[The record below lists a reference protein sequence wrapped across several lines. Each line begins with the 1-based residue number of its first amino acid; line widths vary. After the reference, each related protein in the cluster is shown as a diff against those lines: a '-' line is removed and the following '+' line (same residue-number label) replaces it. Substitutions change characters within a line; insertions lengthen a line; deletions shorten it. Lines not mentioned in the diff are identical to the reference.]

1 MVRPTAE
8 GDASRHH
15 ETERT
20 SGDGESPGRDS
31 GDRRL
36 RIGLLCPYSLTIP
49 GGVQGQVMGLAR
61 ALRRMGHE
69 VRVLGP
75 CDGAPPDS
83 FVTPVGES
91 LPTVANGSIAPLAP
105 DPSAAL
111 RTIRVLRD
119 EGFDVLH
126 LHEPLTPGPNLTALV
141 MRTAPIVG
149 TFHAAGDSLSYKY
162 LTGPLKGFASAID
175 VRVAV
180 SKDAVALA
188 QRYLGGD
195 YEILP
200 NAVDVDQYRAADGSQ
215 NVDRSDRRKMI
226 FFCGRHEP
234 RKGLEV
240 LLNAHALLPD
250 DVKLV
255 IASDGPETERL
266 HQLFGDSERV
276 QWLGRIS
283 EKEKAELLR
292 ASSVFCAPSLGGES
306 FGVVL
311 IEAMAARTPVVA
323 SALDGYMNVAT
334 HGVDSFLV
342 EPGDVESLRAGLDRV
357 LSDPELSRTLI
368 EAGSRRAD
376 DFSMSAL
383 ASAYV
388 QVYRR
393 VILDHGNHDDVNHR
407 WGTAAAFRRS
417 LGGSFPS
424 EIGDISEFA
433 RRLRA
438 TMGTVVSSTLGREV
452 AFRRWF
458 DDRVAPFLRR
468 LRRMLGR

>member
-8 GDASRHH
+8 GDGTRHH
-15 ETERT
+15 ESDRDVPNDGSPVVV
-20 SGDGESPGRDS
+20 SGAP
-31 GDRRL
+31 RL
-36 RIGLLCPYSLTIP
+36 RIGLLCPYSLTTP

-83 FVTPVGES
+83 FVTTVGES

-162 LTGPLKGFASAID
+162 LNGPLKGFASAID
-175 VRVAV
+175 VRIAV

-195 YEILP
+195 YVILP
-200 NAVDVDQYRAADGSQ
+200 NAVEIDQYRTDDALHDAPVGRG
-215 NVDRSDRRKMI
+215 DRPKMI

-240 LLNAHALLPD
+240 LLKAHALLAG
-250 DVKLV
+250 DVELV
-255 IASDGPETERL
+255 IASEGPDTERL
-266 HQLFGDSERV
+266 QQQFRDSARV
-276 QWLGRIS
+276 RWLGRIS
-283 EKEKAELLR
+283 ERKKAELLR
-292 ASSVFCAPSLGGES
+292 AASVFCAPSLGGES

-334 HGVDSFLV
+334 HGVDSILV
-342 EPGDVESLRAGLDRV
+342 EPGDVESLRAALHRV
-357 LSDPELSRTLI
+357 LSEPELARSLV

-388 QVYRR
+388 EVYKRA
-393 VILDHGNHDDVNHR
+393 IGQHGEIERR
-407 WGTAAAFRRS
+407 WGSAAAFGRS

-438 TMGTVVSSTLGREV
+438 TMGSVLGSTLGREV
-452 AFRRWF
+452 SLRRWF
-458 DDRVAPFLRR
+458 DTRVAPFLSR
-468 LRRMLGR
+468 LRRMLGG

>member
-1 MVRPTAE
+1 MLSAIAG
-8 GDASRHH
+8 GDAVRH
-15 ETERT
+15 R
-20 SGDGESPGRDS
+20 GDAVHDGKSQ
-31 GDRRL
+31 RL
-36 RIGLLCPYSLTIP
+36 RVGLLCPYSLTIP

-105 DPSAAL
+105 DLSAAL

-162 LTGPLKGFASAID
+162 LSGPLKGFASAID
-175 VRVAV
+175 ARIAV
-180 SKDAVALA
+180 SKDAIALA
-188 QRYLGGD
+188 QGYLGGE
-195 YEILP
+195 YEVLP
-200 NAVDVDQYRAADGSQ
+200 NAVDIDQFRAPDLAGVDTPQSGDKS
-215 NVDRSDRRKMI
+215 I

-234 RKGLEV
+234 RKGLEI
-240 LLNAHALLPD
+240 LLRAHDLLSD
-250 DVKLV
+250 DVHLL

-266 HQLFGDSERV
+266 QLEFPESDRRR
-276 QWLGRIS
+276 WLGRIS
-283 EKEKAELLR
+283 ELEKIDVLR
-292 ASSVFCAPSLGGES
+292 SSTVFCAPSLGGES

-334 HGVDSFLV
+334 HGVDAFLV
-342 EPGDVESLRAGLDRV
+342 EPGDVESLRAGLEKV
-357 LSDPELSRTLI
+357 LSDEKLALSLT
-368 EAGSRRAD
+368 EAGSHRAD
-376 DFSMSAL
+376 DFSMTAL
-383 ASAYV
+383 AVAYV
-388 QVYRR
+388 DVYRR
-393 VILDHGNHDDVNHR
+393 VIADSAAQERG
-407 WGTAAAFRRS
+407 WGAIAQRSRS
-417 LGGSFPS
+417 LSESFPA
-424 EIGDISEFA
+424 EMGDIAEFA
-433 RRLRA
+433 RRLKLTLGSVIR
-438 TMGTVVSSTLGREV
+438 STLGREV
-452 AFRRWF
+452 TSSRGVRARAWI
-458 DDRVAPFLRR
+458 DRTIAHLLRR
-468 LRRMLGR
+468 MRRMLGR